1 MLMAFTDSPLGM
13 DPPLK
18 PLGTLEA
25 IELSG
30 HPEAHLEPFQAS
42 ERHMAA
48 LEGLLHGLW
57 AKEHGEIAAL
67 VGGALPAELMGNL
80 AVAHLARNLN
90 ALDRH
95 SFLLFENAWQQSGP
109 FLGYVGLEKA
119 REDHS
124 WQAADIFYYSAHTG
138 RDMGSKVGRM
148 AIENVLAY
156 GQEHWNVSR
165 VNMPNAPEPYDLRM
179 TAGIRM
185 QFVEGTRRYY
195 TSPFGAI
202 ISSVHNHY
210 KSGELLADDIRLSKE
225 RVVLNG
231 SYVLSPWLSGD
242 LLASCYDAVKNGL
255 PVEVNLTAPPSP
267 QQAGLLAAYE
277 KVGVE
282 VKVWPGLPRT
292 AMMGR
297 RIVWQALDTLP
308 GIEGAGYMKRLEFER
323 PIPMPLI
330 QAGALV

>member
-1 MLMAFTDSPLGM
+1 MAFTDSPLGM

-30 HPEAHLEPFQAS
+30 HPEAHLEPFQTS

-48 LEGLLHGLW
+48 LEGLPHGLW
-57 AKEHGEIAAL
+57 ENECDAIAAL
-67 VGGALPAELMGNL
+67 VSDAMPAELIGNV
-80 AVAHLARNLN
+80 AIAHLATNLN
-90 ALDRH
+90 APDRH
-95 SFLLFENAWQQSGP
+95 SFLLFENAWQQSGS

-119 REDHS
+119 RENHS

-138 RDMGSKVGRM
+138 WDMGSKVGRM

-165 VNMPNAPEPYDLRM
+165 ANMPNASEPYDLRM

-185 QFVEGTRRYY
+185 QFVEGTRCYY
-195 TSPFGAI
+195 TSPFGAM
-202 ISSVHNHY
+202 ISSFHNYY
-210 KSGELLADDIRLSKE
+210 KSDELLADDIRLSRE
-225 RVVLNG
+225 GVVLNG
-231 SYVLSPWLSGD
+231 SYMLSPWLSGD
-242 LLASCYDAVKNGL
+242 LLASCYDVAKGGL
-255 PVEVNLTAPPSP
+255 PVEVNLAAPPSL

-277 KVGVE
+277 KAGVK
-282 VKVWPGLPRT
+282 VKVWPGLRR
-292 AMMGR
+292 AAIIDR
-297 RIVWQALDTLP
+297 RIAWEAADTLP
-308 GIEGAGYMKRLEFER
+308 GIEGAGYMKRLEVER